1 MLNRTFSGVIV
12 ELAGDVLHFETGE
25 ECNSCVPNMFGK
37 IKNNLALLLSICFFE
52 QRMHSVRLFLS
63 TRTSQGR
70 GSWSVLFL
78 ALFLFLQ
85 TLALAPFLHQHWHAD
100 ARQAN
105 HHCAVTILE
114 EGKFQLSSVAVIA
127 VLPATVVVET
137 APPIAPLLVSVEYQ
151 LLPGR
156 APPAFFSS
164 LA

>member
-1 MLNRTFSGVIV
+1 MLSAKT
-12 ELAGDVLHFETGE
+12 
-25 ECNSCVPNMFGK
+25 
-37 IKNNLALLLSICFFE
+37 
-52 QRMHSVRLFLS
+52 FLS

-100 ARQAN
+100 ARQSD

-114 EGKFQLSSVAVIA
+114 EGKLQFSPVTLFT
-127 VLPATVVVET
+127 VLPATVVVQT
-137 APPIAPLLVSVEYQ
+137 GLPVAPVLLSEKYQ

-156 APPAFFSS
+156 APPVFFPS